1 MIEYTIRQI
10 VQIVEGELFAPSGFQ
25 HKNIDQIVT
34 DSRTFFRGE
43 NALFFALKGPRN
55 NGHTFIADLLV
66 RGLKT
71 FVVSQPEVIS
81 EKATFILV
89 ENTTVALQKLAAHHR
104 NNFQYQV
111 VGITGSNGKTIV
123 KEWLHELLSEE
134 FRIVR
139 SPKSYNSQI
148 GVPLSVLLMDSHFNL
163 GIFEAGISKPEE
175 MEKLAAVVQPQIGI
189 LTNIGDAHQENFS
202 SKQQKTE
209 EKLKLFRNSQKLIF
223 CADDEK
229 TAALTLEFCKL
240 HNIEP
245 VSWSTENREATI
257 QFKRLKENGSSQI
270 EARIGNHL
278 YHFQIPF
285 TDVSSI
291 ENACHCFAA
300 TWILSSNPNKIIP
313 RFEKLSPVA
322 MRLEIKQGINNC
334 LLINDYYNSDLTS
347 LSIAL
352 SVLHQQAKKGHL
364 KKQVILSDIQQTG
377 LPQHELYRQ
386 VNQLL
391 KQWGIDELT
400 GIGPEI
406 SANAEAFS
414 LTKVFY
420 DSTKSFENS
429 LARYRF
435 KDSAILI
442 KGARYFTFE
451 KISALLQQK
460 AHQTVLEIDLNA
472 LVYNLNIFKSLVNPS
487 TKIMVMVK
495 AFSYGSGDVEIAK
508 LLQFQQVDYLAVA
521 VADEGV
527 ELRQAGIQ
535 TPIIVMN
542 PEENSF
548 QNIIDFG
555 LEPNIY
561 SRKLLETFEKAAAE
575 NALQQFPIHI
585 KLDTGMNRLGFKTED
600 EVEKIISFLQKTDR
614 LKVVSVFSHLAG
626 SDSPQLNAFTQEQFY
641 RFEILS
647 KKIIDCFPYKID
659 RHILNSAGIERFRG
673 KQYEMVRLG
682 IGLYGISATNL
693 PLQNIST
700 FKSVVSQV
708 KKLQPG
714 ETVGY
719 SRSGK
724 ITRETEIAVVPV
736 GYADGLD
743 RKLGN
748 ENGEAFVKGKRIP
761 VIGNICMDMLMLNV
775 TGLKVEPGNEVEFFG
790 PNISVSEIA
799 AKAGTI
805 PYEILTGISQ
815 RVKRVYLQ
823 E

>member
-1 MIEYTIRQI
+1 
-10 VQIVEGELFAPSGFQ
+10 
-25 HKNIDQIVT
+25 
-34 DSRTFFRGE
+34 
-43 NALFFALKGPRN
+43 
-55 NGHTFIADLLV
+55 
-66 RGLKT
+66 
-71 FVVSQPEVIS
+71 
-81 EKATFILV
+81 
-89 ENTTVALQKLAAHHR
+89 
-104 NNFQYQV
+104 
-111 VGITGSNGKTIV
+111 
-123 KEWLHELLSEE
+123 
-134 FRIVR
+134 
-139 SPKSYNSQI
+139 
-148 GVPLSVLLMDSHFNL
+148 
-163 GIFEAGISKPEE
+163 
-175 MEKLAAVVQPQIGI
+175 
-189 LTNIGDAHQENFS
+189 
-202 SKQQKTE
+202 
-209 EKLKLFRNSQKLIF
+209 
-223 CADDEK
+223 
-229 TAALTLEFCKL
+229 
-240 HNIEP
+240 
-245 VSWSTENREATI
+245 
-257 QFKRLKENGSSQI
+257 
-270 EARIGNHL
+270 
-278 YHFQIPF
+278 
-285 TDVSSI
+285 
-291 ENACHCFAA
+291 
-300 TWILSSNPNKIIP
+300 
-313 RFEKLSPVA
+313 
-322 MRLEIKQGINNC
+322 
-334 LLINDYYNSDLTS
+334 
-347 LSIAL
+347 
-352 SVLHQQAKKGHL
+352 
-364 KKQVILSDIQQTG
+364 
-377 LPQHELYRQ
+377 
-386 VNQLL
+386 
-391 KQWGIDELT
+391 
-400 GIGPEI
+400 
-406 SANAEAFS
+406 
-414 LTKVFY
+414 VFY